1 MKKADIKKMDVKT
14 LEQEVVSLKKELF
27 NLKLSAVSTHI
38 KDNSQF
44 NKLKVRIA
52 QVLTYLKQ
60 KRDN

>member
-14 LEQEVVSLKKELF
+14 LEQEVFSLKKELF